1 MDTKIKKRER
11 MSIDVFPEEHKQIKI
26 FAAIHGET
34 IREYVMESVR
44 ERLEREK
51 EDTQLMAM
59 TTRIGQPFKEVW
71 DNEKDTKYDKL

>member
-1 MDTKIKKRER
+1 MTNETKKRER

-44 ERLEREK
+44 ERLSREK
-51 EDTQLMAM
+51 EDTQLMTM
-59 TTRIGQPFKEVW
+59 TTKINQPLKEIW
-71 DNEKDTKYDKL
+71 DNEKDSAYDKI

>member
-1 MDTKIKKRER
+1 
-11 MSIDVFPEEHKQIKI
+11 MSIDVVPEEHKQIKI

-44 ERLEREK
+44 ERLKRER

-59 TTRIGQPFKEVW
+59 ATKINQPLKEVW
-71 DNEKDTKYDKL
+71 DNEKDAEYDKI

>member
-1 MDTKIKKRER
+1 MTNKAKKRER

-44 ERLEREK
+44 ERLCREK
-51 EDTQLMAM
+51 EDTQLRLM
-59 TTRIGQPFKEVW
+59 TTKINEPLKEAW
-71 DNEKDTKYDKL
+71 DNDKDAEYDKI

>member
-1 MDTKIKKRER
+1 MTNETKKRER

-44 ERLEREK
+44 ERLSGEK
-51 EDTQLMAM
+51 EDIQLTAM
-59 TTRIGQPFKEVW
+59 TTKINQPLKEIW
-71 DNEKDTKYDKL
+71 DNEKDSEYDKI

>member
-1 MDTKIKKRER
+1 MTNETKKRER
-11 MSIDVFPEEHKQIKI
+11 MSIDVVPEEHKQIKI

-44 ERLEREK
+44 ERLKRER

-59 TTRIGQPFKEVW
+59 ATKINQPLKEVW
-71 DNEKDTKYDKL
+71 DNEKDAEYDKI

>member
-1 MDTKIKKRER
+1 MTNKAKKRER

-44 ERLEREK
+44 ERLCKEK
-51 EDTQLMAM
+51 EDTQLRAM
-59 TTRIGQPFKEVW
+59 TTKIDQPLKEIW
-71 DNEKDTKYDKL
+71 DNEKDAAYDEL

>member
-1 MDTKIKKRER
+1 MTNETKKRER

-44 ERLEREK
+44 ERLSREK
-51 EDTQLMAM
+51 EDTQLMTM
-59 TTRIGQPFKEVW
+59 TTKINQPLKEIW
-71 DNEKDTKYDKL
+71 DNEKDTAYDKI